1 MDDGDDKING
11 TTGGFTS
18 AGLKTE
24 EEMLVLPS
32 FDIAAAL
39 EIGQIA
45 FELAS
50 ARELKAAIEVR
61 IGEWTVFHAS
71 LPGTN
76 AENDWW
82 MGRKARVVLLTGHS
96 SIHERVLAEETNID
110 WFAKHGVEEEQ
121 YAIHGGGLP
130 INVVGKGLVGILLV
144 SGLPQIQDHL
154 LGVEVLTEFLARKG
168 ENS

>member
-1 MDDGDDKING
+1 MADGDHKTNG

-130 INVVGKGLVGILLV
+130 INVVGKGLVGVLLV